1 MSKIAFVG
9 LGNMGYAMAR
19 RVLEAGHQLNVYN
32 RTAARGAALVRQ
44 GAVAYAT
51 PMAACQGVDAI
62 VSMVA
67 DDLASR
73 SVWLNPDGILAARPG
88 VDALAIECSTLSH
101 AWVMELSLEA
111 KRRGFR
117 YIDAPVTGL
126 PDTAAAGE
134 LTLLV
139 GAGFEDL
146 EAARYLLAA
155 FSKRVIRFG
164 EIGAG
169 TAYKLIVN
177 MLGAV
182 QIASAAEAMAIAEKA
197 GLDVNIVAEAIS
209 VGQAASPQVIRNIRR
224 MADDDH
230 RRNVVFTPVLRLK
243 DVQYGLQ
250 LAQNLGIGSPFG
262 TLASAKFR
270 QLCDLGFEHDN
281 ESNIIEV
288 ARREAP
294 SRS

>member
-9 LGNMGYAMAR
+9 LGNMGYAMAT
-19 RVLEAGHQLNVYN
+19 RVLQAGHQLHVYN
-32 RTAARGAALVRQ
+32 RTAARATGLVRQ
-44 GAVAYAT
+44 GAIAYAT

-73 SVWLNPDGILAARPG
+73 SVWLSPDGILAAKPA
-88 VDALAIECSTLSH
+88 VDALAVECSTLSCS
-101 AWVMELSLEA
+101 WVMELSLEV
-111 KRRGFR
+111 KRRQLR

-134 LTLLV
+134 LTTLV
-139 GAGFEDL
+139 GASPEDL
-146 EAARYLLAA
+146 ESVQHLLAA
-155 FSKRVIRFG
+155 FSNRVIRFG

-177 MLGAV
+177 MVGAV

-197 GLDVNIVAEAIS
+197 GLDLSVVAEAIS
-209 VGQAASPQVIRNIRR
+209 VGQAASPQVIRNTRR

-230 RRNVVFTPVLRLK
+230 KQNVVFSPALRLK

-250 LAQNLGIGSPFG
+250 LAQKLGIGSPF
-262 TLASAKFR
+262 TVLASTKFR
-270 QLCDLGFEHDN
+270 RLCELGFADEN
-281 ESNIIEV
+281 ESAIIEI
-288 ARREAP
+288 ARRETP
-294 SRS
+294 NRS